1 MKLLGAQNRRTNWN
15 QTNSAP
21 KHGIFRSN
29 FHELITIQ
37 HLRRITFPLEP
48 IFRPITDAN
57 YRSAAEEPSGTIIAG
72 TGSHEKTFYAPQSAL
87 EKSPVIKGWIED
99 KESIPTSLQKGGA
112 LYFPECDPEVVHV
125 VIEYLNST
133 TDGLIAILD
142 PSAGESKDVL
152 FYVKVYKFALCLG

>member
-1 MKLLGAQNRRTNWN
+1 
-15 QTNSAP
+15 
-21 KHGIFRSN
+21 
-29 FHELITIQ
+29 
-37 HLRRITFPLEP
+37 
-48 IFRPITDAN
+48 
-57 YRSAAEEPSGTIIAG
+57 
-72 TGSHEKTFYAPQSAL
+72 
-87 EKSPVIKGWIED
+87 VIKGWIED